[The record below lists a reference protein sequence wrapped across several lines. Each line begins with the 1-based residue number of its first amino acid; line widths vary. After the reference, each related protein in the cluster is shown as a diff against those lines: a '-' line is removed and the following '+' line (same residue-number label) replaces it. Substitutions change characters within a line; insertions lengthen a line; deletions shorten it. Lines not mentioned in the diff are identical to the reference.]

1 MHAPEP
7 EPEPEP
13 EEASPFADL
22 PDLIVLV
29 DVALSDPSALFEA
42 VELEAWASEYEGQ
55 VLDLAKRLGWTGHE
69 LGSWQLIDYG
79 KGAAAYGMVFRECLA
94 SGDHPSVVSVDSRSP
109 LAATFLAAARAIEA
123 TVIRGRS

>member
-1 MHAPEP
+1 
-7 EPEPEP
+7 
-13 EEASPFADL
+13 
-22 PDLIVLV
+22 
-29 DVALSDPSALFEA
+29 
-42 VELEAWASEYEGQ
+42 
-55 VLDLAKRLGWTGHE
+55 
-69 LGSWQLIDYG
+69 LIDYG